1 MAKTL
6 DWVKSLRSNINSD
19 DGKRY
24 NLRGREVSGKMDIQI
39 DRNDEKCGSTLL
51 TNIGLR
57 KENKRNI

>member
-1 MAKTL
+1 MAKL

-39 DRNDEKCGSTLL
+39 DRNDEKCRSTLL
-51 TNIGLR
+51 N
-57 KENKRNI
+57 